1 MDRLACDRM
10 FVAVIERRSLS
21 GAAQKL
27 GVSSGQASKL
37 VSRLEEELGV
47 QLLHRTT
54 RSVSPTEAGRAY
66 FERIKGLLEEMD
78 ELDSTIRSASGEPR
92 GRLVMSVPITFGTQV
107 LAPLLAEF
115 AQAHPLIELDVSFS
129 DRMVNLVE
137 EGFDLALRIGS
148 LRDSSLIARKLCPIR
163 LVTTA
168 APSYLTAFGAPDRP
182 EEVTEHA
189 CILDT
194 NFADG
199 AIWRFA
205 GGLSVPIRGRLRFSN
220 AEACAAAA
228 AIGLGLVQG
237 PSFVAGERI
246 RTGQLIPVLVDYDAD
261 PMALW
266 AVYTT
271 GRHLAAKVRVM
282 VDFLVSH
289 FQDSPPWDQGW

>member
-1 MDRLACDRM
+1 MDLADIALFRTILT
-10 FVAVIERRSLS
+10 AGSLS
-21 GAAQKL
+21 AAAQKL

-66 FERIKGLLEEMD
+66 FERIKSLLEEMD
-78 ELDSTIRSASGEPR
+78 ELDSTIRSASGAPR

-115 AQAHPLIELDVSFS
+115 ARAHPLIELDASFS
-129 DRMVNLVE
+129 DRLVNLVE
-137 EGFDLALRIGS
+137 EGFDLALRIGT
-148 LRDSSLIARKLCPIR
+148 LRDSTLIARKLCPIR

-168 APSYLTAFGAPDRP
+168 APSYLHAFGAPDRP
-182 EEVTEHA
+182 GDVTGHA

-199 AIWRFA
+199 ASWRFA
-205 GGLSVPIRGRLRFSN
+205 RGLTVPIRGRLRFSN

-246 RTGQLIPVLVDYDAD
+246 RTGQLIPVLANHEAD